1 MIHAYPDCSG
11 TISFSLSPRA
21 CHFDAHVHF
30 RRSDMFK
37 YTVFCAPEAKKALDI
52 LLARSADRTALRL
65 THKEILG
72 RLGKKIFVTMIS

>member
-1 MIHAYPDCSG
+1 
-11 TISFSLSPRA
+11 
-21 CHFDAHVHF
+21 
-30 RRSDMFK
+30 MFK